1 MAQEMQRDIDYLPVA
16 DDGAKRA
23 AELIA
28 ELL

>member
-1 MAQEMQRDIDYLPVA
+1 MQRVVDYLPVA

-23 AELIA
+23 AQIIS